1 MGKTDDMRE
10 LLSRMYDS
18 FASGDPTVWTENI
31 ADDIIGV
38 GTDSD
43 EWWEGR
49 TLIAKVAGTQVQEMR
64 SAGVR
69 LIAGE
74 PRIVEYGNVVWSVD
88 RPLLHLGDGTET
100 PLRVTAIAVSEG
112 GPLLLKHFH
121 YSAGSMNEEVFQQ
134 DLTTK

>member
-1 MGKTDDMRE
+1 MSTTDDMRE

-18 FASGDPTVWTENI
+18 FAAGHPTVWTDDV
-31 ADDIIGV
+31 ADDVIGI

-49 TLIAKVAGTQVQEMR
+49 SVVSKVAGTQVREMS

-69 LIAGE
+69 LTPGE
-74 PRIVEYGNVVWSVD
+74 PRIVAHGDVVWSVD
-88 RPLLHLGDGTET
+88 QPVLHLGDGTQT

-112 GPLLLKHFH
+112 GPLQLKHFH
-121 YSAGSMNEEVFQQ
+121 YSVGSMNEEVFQQ
-134 DLTTK
+134 DLPTK